1 MVALRL
7 ARSVLVRLA
16 VAAGCGLATL
26 GAALGCRRRRRR
38 WLTVTV
44 VGDDMAPTF
53 RAGQRILA
61 RRACSRRPA
70 GPGRAE
76 LIVFRPPSAL
86 SYQLES
92 SDLPLRVSRV
102 VAIGG
107 EHAPAL
113 DGVEPRPRVPP
124 GKLLVVGDGQGSGAA
139 ALIDAEDVVAIVE
152 G

>member
-7 ARSVLVRLA
+7 ARTVLVRLA
-16 VAAGCGLATL
+16 VAAGCGVAAL
-26 GAALGCRRRRRR
+26 GAVLGCRRRRRR

-53 RAGQRILA
+53 RAGQRVLA
-61 RRACSRRPA
+61 RRASSRRPA
-70 GPGRAE
+70 SLGPAE
-76 LIVFRPPSAL
+76 LIVFRPASAL

-102 VAIGG
+102 AAVSG
-107 EHAPAL
+107 ELAPAPE
-113 DGVEPRPRVPP
+113 GAAPGPRVPP
-124 GKLLVVGDGQGSGAA
+124 GKLLVVGDGQGPGAA
-139 ALIDAEDVVAIVE
+139 ALIDADDVVAIVE